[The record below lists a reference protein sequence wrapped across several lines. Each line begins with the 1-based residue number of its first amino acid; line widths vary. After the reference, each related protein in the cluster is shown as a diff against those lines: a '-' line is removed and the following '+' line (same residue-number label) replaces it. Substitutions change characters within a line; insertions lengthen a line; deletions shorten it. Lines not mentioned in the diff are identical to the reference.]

1 MLVSSTQQSE
11 SCLLSG
17 FRFLSWVGCHRVL
30 SRVPCSHSGFSLV
43 TYFHIAVRL
52 CQPRSPHI
60 PLLLLILWKFV
71 FYIHD
76 STSVLWRSSLYPFL
90 LDSTYK
96 QYHMLFVFL
105 CLTYFTQYEKSLGS
119 FMLLQ
124 MTLFC
129 SFYGWVTFHPMDVP
143 HLLYPFLCCW
153 TFRLFLYFVFYMVLQ
168 LTLLHCCWEYKL
180 V

>member
-1 MLVSSTQQSE
+1 MNPEELSGILSFSTVGLIWASAETSLSSHYFKKNYWSTVNLVQLIYSMLVSSMQQSE
-11 SCLLSG
+11 SCLLFC

-43 TYFHIAVRL
+43 TYFHIAVHL

-71 FYIHD
+71 FYMHD

-90 LDSTYK
+90 LYSTYK

-105 CLTYFTQYEKSLGS
+105 CLTYFTQYEN
-119 FMLLQ
+119 
-124 MTLFC
+124 
-129 SFYGWVTFHPMDVP
+129 H
-143 HLLYPFLCCW
+143 
-153 TFRLFLYFVFYMVLQ
+153 
-168 LTLLHCCWEYKL
+168 
-180 V
+180 